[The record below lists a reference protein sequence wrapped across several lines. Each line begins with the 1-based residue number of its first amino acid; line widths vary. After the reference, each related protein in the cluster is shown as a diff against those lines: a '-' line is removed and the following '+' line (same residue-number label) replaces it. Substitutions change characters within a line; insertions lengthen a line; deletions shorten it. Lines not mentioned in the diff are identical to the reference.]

1 MTRKRKKRV
10 AKRPLVTHLPR
21 VVATKRR
28 RNEPEQLQKTRR
40 CQKVTGC
47 RDSINLVG
55 SMQDHC
61 SEKIRGRA
69 RLEQEQREGAT
80 RRVQSSTQHPR
91 QSLERLSPPLQKPVL
106 AVAARRLSGTSTQH
120 ELFYLKHLKD
130 TTK

>member
-10 AKRPLVTHLPR
+10 AMRPLVTHLPR

-61 SEKIRGRA
+61 SEKIRGRV

-80 RRVQSSTQHPR
+80 WRVQSSSQCPE

-106 AVAARRLSGTSTQH
+106 AVAERRLSGTSTQH